1 MEVYS
6 GKEKFILAEGDTVFD
21 MASKIGGTTLKELS
35 VVRINGVVSDA
46 NTVLNDGDSVEFAS
60 FDDEEAL
67 KALRLTCCH
76 IFARAVKNIFP
87 TCKLGSCGV
96 KKDEFF
102 YDVDFVSSVQ
112 EEDLIKIEEEMRRI
126 IRTGFIV
133 EKEETTKQKAIEIM
147 SSFGEVYKI
156 RILESLPSKI
166 NPLSIYKIGGFV
178 DYCGE
183 PLVYSVRSVKAFRL
197 NSIAGAYWK
206 NNNKNKMLTRIYG
219 TAFFRK
225 KHLSEYLKA
234 KAEAQEKNY
243 AKICKRLGYY
253 SVDEKIGKGLPQFFS
268 KGYKVIQTLQR
279 FVEDEEEKAGFS
291 LVKTPCISKAEMFA
305 LSGQTG
311 HYKDKMYS
319 VEAFNGDNEEYV
331 LRPGVCQFHYSLY
344 DASLKSYRLLPVRF
358 SETATVFRKEAS
370 GETKELIRLRQ
381 FTVSDGHCFL
391 TPEQIESEFRLNF
404 ELTAKVFKT
413 LGIYK
418 NLYFSVEFIGEDR
431 EKFKNKLLWDKTEKA
446 VRNVFNESGTEYTVE
461 NVPVNSCGPR
471 VKFFIKNVYGNEE
484 EIMTFAFDFNA
495 SKIFSL
501 HYVNADGKK
510 KNPIVLHRSSIGC
523 YEKILAILIEKYA
536 GNLPLWLSPEQ
547 VRVLSVAERNTA
559 NALELK
565 EELLSNGIRTACDV
579 KNDKTGRKV
588 REAVLEKTPYI
599 VLVGDKE
606 ANGEISVRSLKSSK
620 VARVDKKTFIE
631 KIKKLIN
638 EKII

>member
-1 MEVYS
+1 MEVFS
-6 GKEKFILAEGDTVFD
+6 GEEKFILADGDTAFD
-21 MASKIGGTTLKELS
+21 LASKIGGTTLKELS
-35 VVRINGVVSDA
+35 VARINGVVSDVSS
-46 NTVLNDGDSVEFAS
+46 VLNDGDDVEFLPFTDA
-60 FDDEEAL
+60 EAL

-76 IFARAVKNIFP
+76 IFSRAVKNIFP
-87 TCKLGSCGV
+87 TCKLGTCGV
-96 KKDEFF
+96 KKDEFY
-102 YDVDFVSSVQ
+102 YDVDFVSSVH

-133 EKEETTKQKAIEIM
+133 EKEETTKKDAIEIM
-147 SSFGEVYKI
+147 SSFDEIYKI
-156 RILESLPSKI
+156 RILESLSSKI
-166 NPLSIYKIGGFV
+166 NPLNIYKIGGFV

-183 PLVYSVRSVKAFRL
+183 PLIYSVRSVKAFKL

-219 TAFFRK
+219 TAFFKK
-225 KHLSEYLKA
+225 KHLSEYIKA
-234 KAEAQEKNY
+234 KTEAQEKNY

-253 SVDEKIGKGLPQFFS
+253 SVDEKIGKGLPQFFA

-291 LVKTPCISKAEMFA
+291 LVKTPCISKAEMFV

-311 HYKDKMYS
+311 HYKEKMYS
-319 VEAFNGDNEEYV
+319 VEAFDSDDEAYV

-344 DASLKSYRLLPVRF
+344 DSSLKSYRLLPFRV

-381 FTVSDGHCFL
+381 FTVSDGHCFI

-404 ELTAKVFKT
+404 ELSVKIFKT

-418 NLYFSVEFIGEDR
+418 NVYYRVEFIGEERD
-431 EKFKNKLLWDKTEKA
+431 KFKNKLLWDKTEKA
-446 VRNVFNESGTEYTVE
+446 IRNVFGENGTEYTLE
-461 NVPVNSCGPR
+461 NAPINSCGPR
-471 VKFFIKNVYGNEE
+471 VKFFIKNVYGNDE
-484 EIMTFAFDFNA
+484 EIMTFSFDFNA
-495 SKIFSL
+495 GKIFSL

-523 YEKILAILIEKYA
+523 YEKIMAILIEKYA

-547 VRVLSVAERNTA
+547 VRVLSVAERNSE
-559 NALELK
+559 NALKLRDEF
-565 EELLSNGIRTACDV
+565 LLSGIRATCDV
-579 KNDKTGRKV
+579 RNDKTGKKV
-588 REAVLEKTPYI
+588 REALLEKMPYI

-606 ANGEISVRSLKSSK
+606 ASGEISVRSLKSSK

-631 KIKKLIN
+631 KIKKLID